1 MIENLL
7 REQLE
12 PLVKRRKGLFL
23 ARGLGLIWLVAAVLG
38 LLLIGVHW
46 LWAWSSLW
54 AMAVLCAATLLGTLR
69 VLIRSKAMQPDY
81 ADVARRIEQS
91 HPDLKAMIR
100 AAIEQR
106 PQAADGEFGYLQK
119 GLIREAVVHATSHDW
134 VKSVPTGTLVWAK
147 LGRLAALALLFFVL
161 AQLLPAFSLLP
172 PVQRGVL
179 AKRDYSV
186 TVSPGDTT
194 VELGAPVV
202 IVARFDDL
210 VPSAAALVYGDDEEE
225 LLRVSLAKNLNDPV
239 FGGIV
244 PEVTSN
250 MVYHIEFAEG
260 RSRDYRIKV
269 IEHPALTRA
278 DAKIVYPAY
287 TKLAEKLIA
296 DTRRVS
302 VVEGS
307 EVTLTFM
314 LNKPVAV
321 AQLVPKEGPPV
332 ELIVSAEHPNVY
344 TTAFTAQRSERYH
357 LHLTD
362 ARGLKNKMPPRFGV
376 EVHTNLPPDL
386 KPLFPNRD
394 IVTSPLEELTLEAQ
408 ITDDYGLT
416 DYGLSFTLAG
426 GQTET
431 LSLGA
436 STTDL
441 GQQQTLRY
449 LLALEDVNAQPDQLL
464 TYHFWA
470 EDIGPGGVARRT
482 VSDMYFAEIRPFD
495 EIFRESPASQNDR
508 NQQGGPSGQQ
518 RNSPGQKLTQLQKE
532 IIIATW
538 NVKQQLDRAR
548 DANDFREDLEVVR
561 DAQADALAQ
570 AEAAQAEAEDPAA
583 LDALRTAMDYME
595 GSLGHL
601 SQAAEAG
608 QASELAPALSQ
619 EQSAYQELLK
629 LRAREHQIARAQGGG
644 GGGGG
649 GSARYEEQLRQL
661 ELTQEEDRY
670 ESQRLAQ
677 SQAQATQ
684 REELV
689 VHNRLRTLAR
699 RQHEMAEKLKEA
711 EAALRQARTEEE
723 KEEIRRE
730 LKRLREEQIE
740 ALRDVDELQQRMDQS
755 QNRQRMAEARQR
767 LNETRE
773 RMQQST
779 EQLEQGNVSEAISST
794 TRAQRQL
801 EELRDDFRRRSSS
814 QFVEEM
820 RELRDQVQALDRRQQ
835 EISEEIAEEIDPD
848 RKSLADA
855 GKNRE
860 LASRVGDQQ
869 QKTKDLL
876 EQMREL
882 SDLSEISEPLLS
894 RKLYDTLREA
904 TTGNIDSALEITGEL
919 LRRNFLPQAFE
930 SERPAGEG
938 IERMSRGV
946 EEAAR
951 SVLGDDAEALRQA
964 RAELGEL
971 IDQVTG
977 RRRAD
982 DPNDPNRPD
991 EFASAQRG
999 TGGENTPR
1007 QGRQQAQAGDQGSQ
1021 GQEQAQEPGQ
1031 GGQGQQPGQGEGQ
1044 RGQGQQQA
1052 RGQGQGGQGGQGGR
1066 GQRGQRSPAQAG
1078 GTPRDAV
1085 RAGTWA
1091 DGRAIGGDPG
1101 GGATGPE
1108 INPAGPFTGGNFRQ
1122 WSERLRD
1129 VEDMLTEPELRNE
1142 AANVRDRAR
1151 MLRSDFTRHGK
1162 EPQWDLVQEH
1172 ITRPL
1177 IELQKLIGDKLAQL
1191 QGDDDLVPIDRD
1203 PVPERYAD
1211 RVRSYFEELGEKR

>member
-23 ARGLGLIWLVAAVLG
+23 ARGLGLTWLVAAGLG

-54 AMAVLCAATLLGTLR
+54 AVAVLCVATLIMTIR
-69 VLIRSKAMQPDY
+69 VLIKSRALQPDY
-81 ADVARRIEQS
+81 GDVARRIEQS
-91 HPDLKAMIR
+91 HPKLKAMIR

-106 PQAADGEFGYLQK
+106 PQSADGEFGYLQK

-134 VKSVPTGTLVWAK
+134 VKSVPTQTLVWAH
-147 LGRLAALALLFFVL
+147 LGRLAALVLLFFVL
-161 AQLLPAFSLLP
+161 AQLLPAFSLMS

-179 AKRDYSV
+179 AKRNYSV

-210 VPSAAALVYGDDEEE
+210 LPSDATLVYGEDSQESI
-225 LLRVSLAKNLNDPV
+225 RVSLSKNLADPV
-239 FGGIV
+239 FGGIL
-244 PEVTSN
+244 PEVTAN

-287 TKLAEKLIA
+287 TKLAEKEIA
-296 DTRRVS
+296 DTRRVT

-307 EVTLTFM
+307 EVTLSFV

-321 AQLVPKEGPPV
+321 ARLVPKEGTPV
-332 ELIVSAEHPNVY
+332 ELTVSEEYPNVY
-344 TTAFTAQRSERYH
+344 TTAFTAQSSQRFH

-376 EVHTNLPPDL
+376 EVLTNLPPDL

-394 IVTSPLEELTLEAQ
+394 IVASPLEELTLEAQ

-416 DYGLSFTLAG
+416 DYGLSFTLVG
-426 GQTET
+426 GSSQT

-436 STTDL
+436 ATTDL
-441 GQQQTLRY
+441 GQQQTLRH
-449 LLALEDVNAQPDQLL
+449 LLALEDLNAQPDQLL

-470 EDIGPGGVARRT
+470 EDIGPEGTPRRT
-482 VSDMYFAEIRPFD
+482 ASDMYFAEVRPFD

-508 NQQGGPSGQQ
+508 NRQGGQGGQQG
-518 RNSPGQKLTQLQKE
+518 NSPGQELTQLQKE
-532 IIIATW
+532 IISATW
-538 NVKQQLDRAR
+538 NVKQQMDRAR
-548 DANDFREDLEVVR
+548 DPNDFREDLEVVR

-583 LDALRTAMDYME
+583 LSALQAAMDYMKV
-595 GSLGHL
+595 SLGHL
-601 SQAAEAG
+601 SEAAESA

-619 EQSAYQELLK
+619 EQFAYQELLK

-649 GSARYEEQLRQL
+649 GSARYDEQLRQL

-677 SQAQATQ
+677 SEAQATQ
-684 REELV
+684 REDLV

-740 ALRDVDELQQRMDQS
+740 ALREVDELQQRMEQS
-755 QNRQRMAEARQR
+755 PNRQRMAEARQQ

-779 EQLEQGNVSEAISST
+779 EQLERGNVAEAISST

-801 EELRDDFRRRSSS
+801 EELRDAFRRRSSS
-814 QFVEEM
+814 
-820 RELRDQVQALDRRQQ
+820 
-835 EISEEIAEEIDPD
+835 
-848 RKSLADA
+848 
-855 GKNRE
+855 
-860 LASRVGDQQ
+860 
-869 QKTKDLL
+869 
-876 EQMREL
+876 
-882 SDLSEISEPLLS
+882 
-894 RKLYDTLREA
+894 
-904 TTGNIDSALEITGEL
+904 
-919 LRRNFLPQAFE
+919 
-930 SERPAGEG
+930 
-938 IERMSRGV
+938 
-946 EEAAR
+946 
-951 SVLGDDAEALRQA
+951 
-964 RAELGEL
+964 
-971 IDQVTG
+971 
-977 RRRAD
+977 
-982 DPNDPNRPD
+982 
-991 EFASAQRG
+991 
-999 TGGENTPR
+999 
-1007 QGRQQAQAGDQGSQ
+1007 
-1021 GQEQAQEPGQ
+1021 
-1031 GGQGQQPGQGEGQ
+1031 
-1044 RGQGQQQA
+1044 
-1052 RGQGQGGQGGQGGR
+1052 
-1066 GQRGQRSPAQAG
+1066 
-1078 GTPRDAV
+1078 
-1085 RAGTWA
+1085 
-1091 DGRAIGGDPG
+1091 
-1101 GGATGPE
+1101 
-1108 INPAGPFTGGNFRQ
+1108 
-1122 WSERLRD
+1122 
-1129 VEDMLTEPELRNE
+1129 
-1142 AANVRDRAR
+1142 
-1151 MLRSDFTRHGK
+1151 
-1162 EPQWDLVQEH
+1162 
-1172 ITRPL
+1172 
-1177 IELQKLIGDKLAQL
+1177 
-1191 QGDDDLVPIDRD
+1191 
-1203 PVPERYAD
+1203 
-1211 RVRSYFEELGEKR
+1211 